1 MARKRRKNARG
12 RLGRIVR
19 QSGGWAM
26 AFTAVFVA
34 VLVAAPSARAHGGV
48 SIGIGFGFPAFIG
61 APVYAPPVITFH
73 PRFTMAHP
81 MSVIMDRRRYTG
93 VTTTGYVIIAIAAV
107 AIDPAI
113 A

>member
-1 MARKRRKNARG
+1 MMAC
-12 RLGRIVR
+12 
-19 QSGGWAM
+19 
-26 AFTAVFVA
+26 AVVFA
-34 VLVAAPSARAHGGV
+34 AALVAAPSARAHGGV